1 MKKKLFICLLLVLG
15 LFLITGCST
24 KKEEVIE
31 GNNKEKEIEKEE
43 EEEDTSN
50 RVVMPDVSGMSLEE
64 AKRKIYAAGFVH
76 YFYNTVEIES
86 DVYSG
91 LVVKTS
97 PAAGSSF
104 RSSNSLQITF
114 YISK

>member
-1 MKKKLFICLLLVLG
+1 MKKKLFICFLVFG

-31 GNNKEKEIEKEE
+31 DNKEKVEEKEDTK

>member
-1 MKKKLFICLLLVLG
+1 MKKKLIICLMIVFG
-15 LFLITGCST
+15 IFLITGCST

-31 GNNKEKEIEKEE
+31 EKKEEVEKEE
-43 EEEDTSN
+43 EEKEDNSN
-50 RVVMPDVSGMSLEE
+50 RVVMPDVSGMTLEE

-76 YFYNTVEIES
+76 FFYNTVEVES

-97 PAAGSSF
+97 PPAGSSF
-104 RSSNSLQITF
+104 RSANSLQITF

>member
-1 MKKKLFICLLLVLG
+1 MIVLT

-24 KKEEVIE
+24 KEEKIDEKVV
-31 GNNKEKEIEKEE
+31 EKETEKE
-43 EEEDTSN
+43 EEEDTSG
-50 RVVMPDVSGMSLEE
+50 RIVMPDVAGMSLEE
-64 AKRKIYAAGFVH
+64 AKRELYKVGFIH